1 MPLPVL
7 IRALVECWKTRP
19 YPPVPKKVVP
29 GAHGD
34 ELARVHI
41 QGDDAVAPALVDAQ
55 GGHEPFRVDLDPLG
69 DGPFVE
75 GVEQHVAGDVGG
87 VAGPGVAGA
96 AEGALGDGAVGKP
109 AEGASPVLHLVDDRG
124 RLLAHDLRGVLVGQI
139 IASLDRVEG
148 VLLPGIV
155 PAVGVVG
162 QGRVDAALRGDGMG
176 AGRVDLGDQSH
187 VEPVAQTD
195 SRPKPRQTAADD
207 EDIVLNHYAD
217 AFT

>member
-1 MPLPVL
+1 MLEDP
-7 IRALVECWKTRP
+7 A
-19 YPPVPKKVVP
+19 VPSGAEEGRP

-34 ELARVHI
+34 ELARAHI
-41 QGDDAVAPALVDAQ
+41 QGHDAVAPALVDAQ
-55 GGHEPFRVDLDPLG
+55 GGHEPFGVDLDPFC

-75 GVEQHVAGDVGG
+75 GVEQDMAGDVGG
-87 VAGPGVAGA
+87 VAGPGIAGA

-109 AEGASPVLHLVDDRG
+109 AEGAAPVLHLVDDRR
-124 RLLAHDLRGVLVGQI
+124 RLLAHDLRGILVGQI

-148 VLLPGIV
+148 VLFPGVV

-162 QGRVDAALRGDGMG
+162 EGRVDAALGGDGMG
-176 AGRVDLGDQSH
+176 AGRIDLGNESH
-187 VEPVAQTD
+187 VELVAETD

-207 EDIVLNHYAD
+207 EDIVLKHYAD